1 MFADKPI
8 NGSPFCPK
16 ITGEGKQRSAISVSG
31 SSEIKLKINE
41 TFSKEDKLVA
51 TIITPSGSEENCYLK
66 RIAETGHLLVS
77 FTPEQSGE
85 HLIIVTKNGQP
96 VFGSPFKI
104 NVLPTEIGNAALVKL
119 TGTGHK
125 YGKTM
130 VENTFN
136 IDTRQAGYGAV
147 SLSIE
152 GPSKCEISS
161 TEVEP
166 GLLKITYKTKTPG
179 YYLMNLKFADQHVTG
194 SPFTIEVT
202 GSSEQFQRET
212 QQLQTR
218 SVEEQQIGSVC
229 KMSFTITQTLSKQK
243 LKAFVTSPSGKR
255 VEANLK
261 QVNQTT
267 HVVEWTAV
275 EIGEHTIEIVEETTN
290 KNIPGFPIKYQVG
303 KPKEAGGVG
312 AVGAVGPGL
321 QGGVVGQK
329 GKHRNGQLVKL
340 YEVQFTMSYY
350 THALDVNN
358 NSFANY
364 PSDRF
369 DTTSSPFTNA
379 HNAYPQRYDYSPS
392 PLSYASSYAR
402 AKSIENLPHNS
413 PHRLYSN
420 HQSPTNDH
428 PSFSPHHNFQQSS
441 SSSQFNEFARSS
453 NGDFSQHSLYAKSTS
468 NLNTNL
474 NEKERRRRY
483 FLFSEN

>member
-1 MFADKPI
+1 MTGEYRISILFADKPI
-8 NGSPFCPK
+8 SGSPFCPK

-51 TIITPSGSEENCYLK
+51 TIITPSGTEENCYLK
-66 RIAETGHLLVS
+66 RIPETGHLLVS

-152 GPSKCEISS
+152 GPAKCEISS

-290 KNIPGFPIKYQVG
+290 KNIPGFPIKYQVR
-303 KPKEAGGVG
+303 
-312 AVGAVGPGL
+312 L
-321 QGGVVGQK
+321 F
-329 GKHRNGQLVKL
+329 
-340 YEVQFTMSYY
+340 YELT
-350 THALDVNN
+350 
-358 NSFANY
+358 
-364 PSDRF
+364 
-369 DTTSSPFTNA
+369 
-379 HNAYPQRYDYSPS
+379 
-392 PLSYASSYAR
+392 
-402 AKSIENLPHNS
+402 K
-413 PHRLYSN
+413 
-420 HQSPTNDH
+420 
-428 PSFSPHHNFQQSS
+428 
-441 SSSQFNEFARSS
+441 
-453 NGDFSQHSLYAKSTS
+453 
-468 NLNTNL
+468 
-474 NEKERRRRY
+474 
-483 FLFSEN
+483 

>member
-1 MFADKPI
+1 M
-8 NGSPFCPK
+8 
-16 ITGEGKQRSAISVSG
+16 
-31 SSEIKLKINE
+31 
-41 TFSKEDKLVA
+41 
-51 TIITPSGSEENCYLK
+51 
-66 RIAETGHLLVS
+66 
-77 FTPEQSGE
+77 
-85 HLIIVTKNGQP
+85 
-96 VFGSPFKI
+96 
-104 NVLPTEIGNAALVKL
+104 
-119 TGTGHK
+119 
-125 YGKTM
+125 
-130 VENTFN
+130 
-136 IDTRQAGYGAV
+136 
-147 SLSIE
+147 
-152 GPSKCEISS
+152 
-161 TEVEP
+161 
-166 GLLKITYKTKTPG
+166 
-179 YYLMNLKFADQHVTG
+179 TG

-290 KNIPGFPIKYQVG
+290 KNIPGFPIRYQVG
-303 KPKEAGGVG
+303 KLKEAGGVG

-329 GKHRNGQLVKL
+329 GKHRNSQLVKL
-340 YEVQFTMSYY
+340 YDIQFTMSYY
-350 THALDVNN
+350 THAYALDVNN

-369 DTTSSPFTNA
+369 EATNSLPA
-379 HNAYPQRYDYSPS
+379 HNANNIHQRYDDYSPS

-402 AKSIENLPHNS
+402 AKSIDNLPYNS
-413 PHRLYSN
+413 PHRLYHN
-420 HQSPTNDH
+420 HQAPPPPPPPPTNEH
-428 PSFSPHHNFQQSS
+428 PSFSHHHHSFQQSQSS
-441 SSSQFNEFARSS
+441 SSSKFNEFARSS
-453 NGDFSQHSLYAKSTS
+453 NDDFRQNSLFAKSTS
-468 NLNTNL
+468 NL